1 MQQLSE
7 QSPID
12 LLRHYSAIIDEL
24 KSRGIV
30 RTNNAPL
37 GDFTEWLISKM
48 MDLQLAPNSRSGYDA
63 ISEAGVRFQIKGR
76 RITPDSKSRQ
86 LSAIRNYDNKDFDCL
101 IAVFFDRNYDIVEA
115 YLVPHGV
122 VGKYGRFQGHTN
134 ALILTMSGAILNDPS
149 VLKMGDLVD
158 DKLQAESAARL
169 T

>member
-7 QSPID
+7 LTPVE
-12 LLRHYSAIIDEL
+12 LLRQYTAIIDEL

-63 ISEAGVRFQIKGR
+63 ISEAGVRFQIKAR
-76 RITPDSKSRQ
+76 RITPNSKSRQ
-86 LSAIRNYDNKDFDCL
+86 MSAIRNYDKEDFDCL
-101 IAVFFDRNYDIVEA
+101 IAVIFNQNFDIVEA
-115 YLVPHGV
+115 YLIPYDV

-134 ALILTMSGAILNDPS
+134 ALILTMTGAILEDTS
-149 VLKMGDLVD
+149 VMKMGDLVD
-158 DKLQAESAARL
+158 DKLRAQSAV
-169 T
+169 